1 MTIYIEYALFSNA
14 VFDFILLRSLG
25 AIMKISFSKT
35 RLWLAVLSGALTA
48 VAVPLFNL
56 GVVLSVAVKLALSAA
71 IVAIFARYGGKKR
84 FAAALMLFWGLTFA
98 MGGVLFGLYFMTG
111 ASFAVNADLSLSSDS
126 ALPLFA
132 AGILCFAFLTKKLA
146 AYICG
151 RRMSASFVYDVTM
164 TLGGKRYSV
173 KGYLDSGNRLT
184 SDGLPVIIATS
195 GRMRNAVA
203 RQAAEDLLDGRARYA
218 EYSTL
223 AGGTRKM
230 PVVECGDITVGGRR
244 LNALVGA
251 AGKTTAAFGC
261 EVLLGAWMDTDG
273 GEK

>member
-98 MGGVLFGLYFMTG
+98 MGGVLLGLYFMTG

-132 AGILCFAFLTKKLA
+132 AGIFCFAFLPQKLA
-146 AYICG
+146 AFICG
-151 RRMSASFVYDVTM
+151 R
-164 TLGGKRYSV
+164 
-173 KGYLDSGNRLT
+173 
-184 SDGLPVIIATS
+184 
-195 GRMRNAVA
+195 
-203 RQAAEDLLDGRARYA
+203 
-218 EYSTL
+218 
-223 AGGTRKM
+223 
-230 PVVECGDITVGGRR
+230 
-244 LNALVGA
+244 
-251 AGKTTAAFGC
+251 
-261 EVLLGAWMDTDG
+261 
-273 GEK
+273 

>member
-1 MTIYIEYALFSNA
+1 MTTPPRCAII
-14 VFDFILLRSLG
+14 SLKFHQREAG
-25 AIMKISFSKT
+25 RCAAP
-35 RLWLAVLSGALTA
+35 LAEHDRAKDGALA
-48 VAVPLFNL
+48 P
-56 GVVLSVAVKLALSAA
+56 ALSCRCER
-71 IVAIFARYGGKKR
+71 V
-84 FAAALMLFWGLTFA
+84 
-98 MGGVLFGLYFMTG
+98 
-111 ASFAVNADLSLSSDS
+111 
-126 ALPLFA
+126 LPLFA

-203 RQAAEDLLDGRARYA
+203 RQAAEDLLGGRARYA

>member
-48 VAVPLFNL
+48 VAVPLLNL

-111 ASFAVNADLSLSSDS
+111 AWFAVNADLSLSSDS

-203 RQAAEDLLDGRARYA
+203 RQAAEDLLGGRARYA